1 MDKDVAINCIKRAI
15 EVTNRLGG
23 LALVDD
29 ESLMT
34 ALAALESQ
42 AEKELSVPAKH
53 QTIAKIV
60 EEVCEEICDH
70 YCKWPEQYTK
80 TVLGEKETNEDALI
94 TEKCDKCP
102 LNRL

>member
-1 MDKDVAINCIKRAI
+1 MRDKDIAIKRIKRAI
-15 EVTNRLGG
+15 EVPNRLEG

-53 QTIAKIV
+53 QTIAQII

-70 YCKWPEQYTK
+70 YCMYPILY
-80 TVLGEKETNEDALI
+80 GDNEKKLEDRCK
-94 TEKCDKCP
+94 ECP

>member
-23 LALVDD
+23 LVLVDD

-34 ALAALESQ
+34 ALAALESPT
-42 AEKELSVPAKH
+42 EKELEV
-53 QTIAKIV
+53 TDIV
-60 EEVCEEICDH
+60 GEVCEEICDH